1 MASAK
6 MRLKIWDLFEDHHLF
21 DGRGP
26 DGCHSDAQLLAEMVA
41 ILGPPPVEFLR
52 KSPRSLEYWDSSG
65 IASSIEH
72 LLIH

>member
-1 MASAK
+1 MASAD

-26 DGCHSDAQLLAEMVA
+26 DSFHSDAQLLAEMVA
-41 ILGPPPVEFLR
+41 MLGPPPVEFLR

-65 IASSIEH
+65 ISSSLQH
-72 LLIH
+72 LSIH